1 MVSTI
6 FRNMAGKS
14 ISTGMSSCGT
24 SAGWTDDLDTAASQ
38 RQRQIGQMARA
49 QKKTDA
55 SGWKY
60 PLEQQRVRE
69 SENAATQ
76 TDDQNDPNQVVESQS
91 QQAVMIASRDANSRL
106 GSMACPVCV

>member
-1 MVSTI
+1 
-6 FRNMAGKS
+6 RPNG
-14 ISTGMSSCGT
+14 
-24 SAGWTDDLDTAASQ
+24 
-38 RQRQIGQMARA
+38 QIA

-76 TDDQNDPNQVVESQS
+76 TDDQNDLNQVIESQS
-91 QQAVMIASRDANSRL
+91 QQAVKIASRDASSGL
-106 GSMACPVCV
+106 GSMAHPVFV